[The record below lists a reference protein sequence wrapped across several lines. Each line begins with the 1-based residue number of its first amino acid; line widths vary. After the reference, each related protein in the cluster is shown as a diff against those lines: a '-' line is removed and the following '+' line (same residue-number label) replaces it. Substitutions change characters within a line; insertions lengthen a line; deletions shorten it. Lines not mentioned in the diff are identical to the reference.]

1 MKWIRR
7 YIRNEG
13 EDEYKVLHI
22 QHIKMEE
29 EDVEDEITR
38 LWLVWIFIYFYFF
51 LNHRLIF
58 FSSVFFFGFLVSFIS
73 FFFS

>member
-1 MKWIRR
+1 MVIRKEENEMNKKV
-7 YIRNEG
+7 YIWNEG

-51 LNHRLIF
+51 
-58 FSSVFFFGFLVSFIS
+58 S
-73 FFFS
+73 